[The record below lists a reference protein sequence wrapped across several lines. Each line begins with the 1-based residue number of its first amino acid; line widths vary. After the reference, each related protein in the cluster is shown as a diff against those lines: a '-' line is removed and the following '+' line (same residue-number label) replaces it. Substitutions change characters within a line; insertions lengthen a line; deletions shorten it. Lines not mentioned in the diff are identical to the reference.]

1 MSTAVNKLKID
12 PHGVE
17 DAAVVI
23 DEQEEQD
30 ETQEIGGKQAV
41 VIVDDEDFHEAPK
54 KATLPT
60 AAVQNDD
67 GTVTLT
73 LSRPVKFTVK
83 RASGKA
89 SEEVYTDLTF
99 HELTGLD
106 RRVVS
111 QTPEGQQ
118 EAMLIGRATKISSAR
133 MSAIIDLLPL
143 RDIKRIE
150 QVITFLSE

>member
-12 PHGVE
+12 PHGAE
-17 DAAVVI
+17 EATVVI
-23 DEQEEQD
+23 DEQD
-30 ETQEIGGKQAV
+30 EALESAAGSV
-41 VIVDDEDFHEAPK
+41 VVVDDEEADEAPK

-60 AAVQNDD
+60 AAVRNDD

-73 LSRPVKFTVK
+73 LSRPVKLTVK
-83 RASGKA
+83 RSSGKNG
-89 SEEVYTDLTF
+89 EEFYKTLTF

-106 RRVVS
+106 RRVVAQAPDS
-111 QTPEGQQ
+111 QQ

-133 MSAIIDLLPL
+133 MSAIIDLLPW

-150 QVITFLSE
+150 QVVTFLSE

>member
-17 DAAVVI
+17 DAAIVI
-23 DEQEEQD
+23 DEQD
-30 ETQEIGGKQAV
+30 EAQEIGGKQAV
-41 VIVDDEDFHEAPK
+41 VVVEDEDAEVAPK
-54 KATLPT
+54 KAVLPS

-89 SEEVYTDLTF
+89 SEEVYKALTF
-99 HELTGLD
+99 RELTGLD
-106 RRVVS
+106 RRVVA
-111 QTPEGQQ
+111 QAPEGQQ
-118 EAMLIGRATKISSAR
+118 EAMLIARATNISSAR